1 MQVARVAPP
10 RQIATQ
16 TGACAPKRQEPL
28 PLVNIVIVSAHGHA
42 GTAQM
47 VVEQVVERA
56 IGADGDSLP
65 RQHVGGAGAGNGA
78 SVACLLVG
86 GEWVLPYSNTEGFSP
101 FINQPACNT
110 SSTFIG

>member
-56 IGADGDSLP
+56 IGVHSDGLP
-65 RQHVGGAGAGNGA
+65 RQHVGSAGVGNGT
-78 SVACLLVG
+78 SVAGLLVG
-86 GEWVLPYSNTEGFSP
+86 GEWVVGYRPIGVKGGGASAAPILAEGDS
-101 FINQPACNT
+101 
-110 SSTFIG
+110 

>member
-1 MQVARVAPP
+1 MPRVAPP
-10 RQIATQ
+10 RQIAPYG
-16 TGACAPKRQEPL
+16 GACAAKGQEPL
-28 PLVNIVIVSAHGHA
+28 PLVNIVIVFAHQHI

-56 IGADGDSLP
+56 IGANSDGLP
-65 RQHVGGAGAGNGA
+65 RQHVGGTAVRNGA

-86 GEWVLPYSNTEGFSP
+86 WEWVLPYSDTEGFSP